1 MNDESKVF
9 FDTNILLY
17 LLSSNTSKADRAE
30 TLIATGGII
39 SVQVLNEFASVA
51 SRKLKMSWMEIR
63 EVLETI
69 RCVCHIEPIMLNT
82 HDYGFALSERY
93 GFSIYDGMILASALL
108 ADCGILF
115 TEDLQ
120 NGQSIDDKLIVK
132 NPFLAQYP

>member
-1 MNDESKVF
+1 
-9 FDTNILLY
+9 
-17 LLSSNTSKADRAE
+17 
-30 TLIATGGII
+30 
-39 SVQVLNEFASVA
+39 
-51 SRKLKMSWMEIR
+51 
-63 EVLETI
+63 
-69 RCVCHIEPIMLNT
+69 MLNT

-132 NPFLAQYP
+132 NPFLAQCP

>member
-1 MNDESKVF
+1 MNDETKVF

-17 LLSSNTSKADRAE
+17 LLSSNTSKADKAE
-30 TLIATGGII
+30 TLIAAGGVI
-39 SVQVLNEFASVA
+39 SVQVLNEFASLA
-51 SRKLKMSWMEIR
+51 SRKLKMSWQDIR

-69 RCVCHIEPIMLNT
+69 RCVCHIESITLDT

-93 GFSIYDGMILASALL
+93 GFSIYDAMILASALL

-120 NGQSIDDKLIVK
+120 NEQSIDDKLTVK